1 MPFPHAGE
9 IFALLAPLAWSTAMI
24 LYKRTDAPAVSINL
38 FKNVLAV
45 GLLGLT
51 LVAMR
56 EPLPLGRSWGDW
68 LRLALSGLLGL
79 SLADTLLFMGLA
91 KVGASKIAL
100 VDTVYAPTVVVL
112 SWLVLGESPTVA
124 FLIGAG
130 AVVAGITLA
139 TVRRGALGVE
149 AREEWLGMGLAG
161 LAVASTACA
170 VVLAK
175 PVLERSGL
183 VEVTAT
189 RLVFGVLGQLVWV
202 SGTGRW
208 AEAGAAFRP
217 GPVWRTLVPAAVIG
231 TYISMMLWLGGYKW
245 ADASVAAVLNQM
257 ATVYILVMA
266 RVFLGESLR
275 PAQAAGA
282 LLAASGAVW
291 IVLTRP

>member
-1 MPFPHAGE
+1 MPFPYAGE

-45 GLLGLT
+45 VLLGLT
-51 LVAMR
+51 LLAMR
-56 EPLPLGRSWGDW
+56 EPFPVDRSWSDW
-68 LRLALSGLLGL
+68 GRLALSGLLGL
-79 SLADTLLFMGLA
+79 AIADTLLFMGLA
-91 KVGASKIAL
+91 KVGASKIAI
-100 VDTVYAPTVVVL
+100 VDTVYAPVVVIL
-112 SWLVLGESPTVA
+112 SFLVLDEVPTPA
-124 FLIGAG
+124 FLLGAA
-130 AVVAGITLA
+130 AVVVGIGLA
-139 TVRRGALGVE
+139 TIRKGALNVE
-149 AREEWLGMGLAG
+149 ARAEWLGMGLAG
-161 LAVASTACA
+161 LAVTSTACA

-189 RLVFGVLGQLVWV
+189 RLAFGVLGQLVWL
-202 SGTGRW
+202 SGTGKW
-208 AEAGAAFRP
+208 AEAGSAFRP
-217 GPVWRTLVPAAVIG
+217 GPVWRTLLPAAVIG

-282 LLAASGAVW
+282 LVAASGAAW
-291 IVLTRP
+291 IVLSR